1 MSIFISNRPL
11 PSQYFFFPS
20 LFFQLHL
27 RARKMAVH
35 HRRRKSAKRSHSK
48 MKRNKVWHLQ
58 TSPVQSPH
66 TTDTWKWTQ
75 NARQIQEVHKLA
87 QTSECIKIGACFT
100 LFFNILILFLAP
112 FVSQLN
118 FVFLVFCLF
127 IGPTSQ
133 ISSFTS
139 HVPFKLIKTRLNLVC
154 FLLFKGQMWRTLSL
168 PSMFYGRGCTRRL
181 KRPEDRYEN

>member
-1 MSIFISNRPL
+1 MRYLSNYFCFYFFTDLRKFPCGLVCKGSHKFTDIHPAISVPTSMSIFISNRPL

-87 QTSECIKIGACFT
+87 QTSECMKIGACFT
-100 LFFNILILFLAP
+100 FFLTYFIL
-112 FVSQLN
+112 SSYCKSTQ
-118 FVFLVFCLF
+118 FCLF
-127 IGPTSQ
+127 SLL
-133 ISSFTS
+133 SF
-139 HVPFKLIKTRLNLVC
+139 HRANIPDF
-154 FLLFKGQMWRTLSL
+154 
-168 PSMFYGRGCTRRL
+168 
-181 KRPEDRYEN
+181 